1 MSAARSP
8 GVGSVSRPV
17 RFAQLSTARRAM
29 RSPSTSPA
37 SCALLRTPLAA
48 LNANWC
54 SSMRW
59 SRYWRKPCLSAVMY
73 ARRLDIVDLLYGL
86 WLGRVGTL
94 VHLGQV
100 NRKVEHG
107 YVIDLVR
114 DA

>member
-73 ARRLDIVDLLYGL
+73 ARRLDIAGCLLGVGAVEHLDEVD
-86 WLGRVGTL
+86 REPE
-94 VHLGQV
+94 H
-100 NRKVEHG
+100 RKVVHF
-107 YVIDLVR
+107 L
-114 DA
+114 